1 MGRKLFQLCEFK
13 ILTVFGCGG
22 IHKNSTGE
30 LSNRVDHADVFSHDS
45 SITCTWV
52 IIAGDGQF
60 QVVELYSVDITE
72 IEGPS
77 YNHMEVKVNCTVKP
91 V

>member
-1 MGRKLFQLCEFK
+1 MHFL
-13 ILTVFGCGG
+13 IVFGCGG
-22 IHKNSTGE
+22 IYENSTGE
-30 LSNRVDHADVFSHDS
+30 LSILVDHPDVFYHDS

-52 IIAGDGQF
+52 IIAGDGLF

-77 YNHMEVKVNCTVKP
+77 YDHMEVKVNCTVKP